1 MHKCAVSYL
10 VENLWIF
17 FLIHLVNLYFFIY
30 LNKQSHKL
38 VTLDMFMKTIYI
50 YVCVCVCV
58 CLHACMLSHFSHV
71 QLFVT
76 LWTEAA
82 KLLYPWDS
90 PGKNT
95 RVGCHALLYE
105 IFPTQGSNS
114 CLLQFLHWILYRW
127 TARDGHVCVCVCAL
141 YMYIRMCMYDYIFT
155 WLYIIMYACRY
166 KYCIL
171 CTYVPYTYD
180 LTADVRTC
188 APSSLIAETIS
199 MTWIGEKLC

>member
-10 VENLWIF
+10 VENSWIF
-17 FLIHLVNLYFFIY
+17 FLIHLVNIFFHIP
-30 LNKQSHKL
+30 KQSHKL

-50 YVCVCVCV
+50 YVCVCGCV
-58 CLHACMLSHFSHV
+58 CLHVCMLSHFSHV

-82 KLLYPWDS
+82 KLLYPRDS

-95 RVGCHALLYE
+95 RVGCHALLYG

-127 TARDGHVCVCVCAL
+127 TTREGHVCICVCVCVH
-141 YMYIRMCMYDYIFT
+141 YICIQVYIICIYLCIHIHIVYVYVYV
-155 WLYIIMYACRY
+155 WLYLHGYI
-166 KYCIL
+166 
-171 CTYVPYTYD
+171 
-180 LTADVRTC
+180 
-188 APSSLIAETIS
+188 
-199 MTWIGEKLC
+199 

>member
-17 FLIHLVNLYFFIY
+17 FLIHLVNLHFFIY

-58 CLHACMLSHFSHV
+58 CLQACMLSHFSHV

-127 TARDGHVCVCVCAL
+127 TARDGHVCVCVCVCVH
-141 YMYIRMCMYDYIFT
+141 YI
-155 WLYIIMYACRY
+155 
-166 KYCIL
+166 CI
-171 CTYVPYTYD
+171 
-180 LTADVRTC
+180 
-188 APSSLIAETIS
+188 
-199 MTWIGEKLC
+199 